1 MFNVKQ
7 VISSTELSAKDVLD
21 QSNTTQPTNI
31 QPVQLKTLS
40 TLCQLGDF
48 DQDDLK
54 MDRTQYIQ
62 CDGFVKTW
70 EKDTQLNCV
79 IRRCRS
85 VMTIATAKQRVI
97 PFNGDEYNICKRH
110 SQRIPYLYVKNPSN
124 PVTSIRQ
131 MLVDATTAATKIV
144 TEMGQT
150 TSNNVVLKLNDI
162 HNMIKHTSDA
172 LMHAESDKEI
182 NSLED
187 VISQMKKA
195 MADIQTTQQSTKKRK
210 MENGGAVETKINDI
224 MNSLQDML

>member
-1 MFNVKQ
+1 
-7 VISSTELSAKDVLD
+7 
-21 QSNTTQPTNI
+21 
-31 QPVQLKTLS
+31 
-40 TLCQLGDF
+40 
-48 DQDDLK
+48 
-54 MDRTQYIQ
+54 
-62 CDGFVKTW
+62 
-70 EKDTQLNCV
+70 
-79 IRRCRS
+79 
-85 VMTIATAKQRVI
+85 
-97 PFNGDEYNICKRH
+97 
-110 SQRIPYLYVKNPSN
+110 
-124 PVTSIRQ
+124 

-182 NSLED
+182 DSLED

-224 MNSLQDML
+224 MSSLQDMI